1 MRTSVYLV
9 ALVVAPGAALLAP
22 PVRRLRAAPP
32 SMAMVPA
39 PGSEVVFENINLLGF
54 IGRGLRSVRRVAAL
68 DPKVVLRE
76 LQRAVQFDDLV
87 AILLFNA
94 LVDPALRTLWRLRRG
109 NDGAPFE
116 ASIYA
121 AVRPALRLLG
131 GVLGGLYVLDVAF
144 VCASIAELQPPWRV
158 PQLVAG
164 VGYTL
169 VAGKLLTS
177 LKDRFLE
184 HRVLPSM
191 YEKKKN
197 RANVFVI
204 KRGTGV
210 AIWALCAAVCF
221 EVLRFSIGL
230 TLGSIFSF
238 AGISGIALGFATKDL
253 VSNWVG
259 GALLVL
265 TQPFVPGD
273 EPRGNRPLVWGVPT
287 KLQNSLSPYLESFDV
302 HTGDKIQ
309 MTELGKS
316 VVEQIGWYQC
326 LVRGD
331 DDTYQTVPNSKF
343 LSNKVSN
350 LSKRKHRYMRQTF
363 HLRYE
368 DLSKA
373 EAVCARLRDELAAV
387 DGVDTERRFYIF
399 VKGLRETDVEFEVEI
414 HFKGSSGL
422 DLRNRRQAALLKIA
436 SVVREEGADFAVF
449 NALLGPGGT
458 AGPAALPYA
467 PTER

>member
-1 MRTSVYLV
+1 MGLLLERVERCVSTPGAPFAGELFACLAEALSETVERPRCVDEAYRRAIVDVARAGAAARRPRAALALLDGAFLRCRDEATRRALSAEAEALHAEAAADCAFEASEVEAWPDAAREVAATARGEQGWLQRARKGACGRPGVEVAEGSGRNMRTSSWLIT
-9 ALVVAPGAALLAP
+9 LVVAPGAALLAP

-68 DPKVVLRE
+68 DPMVVLRE
-76 LQRAVQFDDLV
+76 LQRAAQFDDLV

-109 NDGAPFE
+109 DDGAPFE

-164 VGYTL
+164 MGYTL

-184 HRVLPSM
+184 HRVLPSID
-191 YEKKKN
+191 EKKKN

-265 TQPFVPGD
+265 TQPFVPGA
-273 EPRGNRPLVWGVPT
+273 ELCGNRPLVWGVPT
-287 KLQNSLSPYLESFDV
+287 RLQNSLSPLNLNTLIS
-302 HTGDKIQ
+302 TQ
-309 MTELGKS
+309 AT
-316 VVEQIGWYQC
+316 
-326 LVRGD
+326 R
-331 DDTYQTVPNSKF
+331 SK
-343 LSNKVSN
+343 
-350 LSKRKHRYMRQTF
+350 
-363 HLRYE
+363 
-368 DLSKA
+368 
-373 EAVCARLRDELAAV
+373 
-387 DGVDTERRFYIF
+387 
-399 VKGLRETDVEFEVEI
+399 
-414 HFKGSSGL
+414 
-422 DLRNRRQAALLKIA
+422 
-436 SVVREEGADFAVF
+436 
-449 NALLGPGGT
+449 
-458 AGPAALPYA
+458 
-467 PTER
+467 